1 MTHAKPRIAA
11 SVACILVV
19 LGAGCA
25 STAKKAAGPSI
36 EKDVLRVVKLS
47 DGTTCTEPA
56 GLGESR
62 QTENATRL
70 KALIESGA
78 KTDEVLKSAQEF
90 KPKADEIEAVY
101 FDACRAYS
109 KSEIKKDAFERNR
122 TVYLELRQQLLAQRM
137 KKWQEKADGINDAG
151 KLCLVALPDTDPDHR
166 SFTRVMPP
174 DTTVADCAQLAI
186 ANGSAEIL
194 LGCTKG
200 NWENLW
206 AKNSIAVAHSGARL
220 PELSSSGGGRAPDPN
235 CGWR

>member
-1 MTHAKPRIAA
+1 MSHQKPRIAA
-11 SVACILVV
+11 GIACVLLV

-25 STAKKAAGPSI
+25 STAKKPVGPVI

-62 QTENATRL
+62 QSEGATKL
-70 KALIESGA
+70 KVLLDSGA
-78 KTDEVLKSAQEF
+78 KTDEVLKSAREL
-90 KPKADEIEAVY
+90 KPKGDEIEAVY

-109 KSEIKKDAFERNR
+109 KSEIRKDAFERVR
-122 TVYLELRQQLLAQRM
+122 AVYLDLRQQLLAQRM
-137 KKWQEKADGINDAG
+137 KKWQEKADGIADAG

-206 AKNSIAVAHSGARL
+206 AKNSIAVVQSGAG
-220 PELSSSGGGRAPDPN
+220 LSDLARGRSPDPN

>member
-1 MTHAKPRIAA
+1 MAHQKPRIAA
-11 SVACILVV
+11 GIACVLLV

-25 STAKKAAGPSI
+25 STAKKTAGPAI

-47 DGTTCTEPA
+47 DGTTCTEPG

-62 QTENATRL
+62 QSEGATKL
-70 KALIESGA
+70 KALLDSGA
-78 KTDEVLKSAQEF
+78 KTDEVLKSAREI

-109 KSEIKKDAFERNR
+109 KSETRKEDFERYR
-122 TVYLELRQQLLAQRM
+122 TVYLDLRQQLLAQRM
-137 KKWQEKADGINDAG
+137 KKWQEKADGIADAG

-220 PELSSSGGGRAPDPN
+220 PDLSASSGGRAPDPN

>member
-11 SVACILVV
+11 GIACMLLV
-19 LGAGCA
+19 LGTGCA
-25 STAKKAAGPSI
+25 SNAKKAAGPAI
-36 EKDVLRVVKLS
+36 EKDVMRTVKLS

-56 GLGESR
+56 GLADSR
-62 QTENATRL
+62 QSEGATQL
-70 KALIESGA
+70 KALIESAAG
-78 KTDEVLKSAQEF
+78 TDEVLKSAREL
-90 KPKADEIEAVY
+90 KPKGDEIEAVY

-122 TVYLELRQQLLAQRM
+122 TVYLDLRQLLLGQRM
-137 KKWQEKADGINDAG
+137 KKWQEKADGIADAG

-174 DTTVADCAQLAI
+174 DTTVSDCAQLAI

-206 AKNSIAVAHSGARL
+206 AKNSIAVARAGAG
-220 PELSSSGGGRAPDPN
+220 LSDLARGRAPDPN

>member
-11 SVACILVV
+11 GIACMLLV

-25 STAKKAAGPSI
+25 QTAKKTAGPAI
-36 EKDVLRVVKLS
+36 EKDVLRVVKLP

-62 QTENATRL
+62 QTENATKL

-90 KPKADEIEAVY
+90 KPKGDEIEAVY

-109 KSEIKKDAFERNR
+109 KSEMKKDAFERNR
-122 TVYLELRQQLLAQRM
+122 TVYLDLRQQFLTQRM
-137 KKWQEKADGINDAG
+137 KKWQEKTDGIADAG

-206 AKNSIAVAHSGARL
+206 AKNSIAVARAGAGVSDLAR
-220 PELSSSGGGRAPDPN
+220 GRAPDPN